1 MQCGSA
7 SVLLKVTPRK
17 TTPSS
22 TERGCGSFVIDRPI
36 PRDPESTRKMCSSSR
51 RSWRSVAVR
60 ALILGQLLLHVTV
73 GQQYTGVKLVSP
85 GEEQRQVP
93 AHSARSVDDVGLSPA
108 RDSNIINLSIKPL
121 SRGQGFTAAKGRN
134 LGFVS
139 DASLNTIPA
148 GINNELSNV
157 DVRPS
162 TTTTTT
168 HQASAG
174 LRDSYGNP
182 VTPFTDLASANA
194 DHAVG
199 FQTNVNRESG
209 FPASRNGGGQ
219 QQQLA
224 FKVPSYASG
233 IIEPIAQLNFSLLPP
248 NAAGSTGT
256 PHRQQTQPPAPQQQ
270 QQQFVP
276 DAKIPVLQD
285 GQILFAQKPVNG
297 LLPPLFPE
305 QLPAVYPLVGNV
317 GTERSPIFAR
327 DPFTGPATAAP
338 IPNNGVGFKTDVN
351 KQTHFSGSFPQV
363 PVSQHQQAPF
373 QPLPQAGQPL
383 AGSTPT
389 KAPPVQKYT
398 GGFGGPAGFLGSQQN
413 IGTAY
418 TSTPKSVVAP
428 PAVQPLPALPP
439 PQVTFQPT
447 ARPVE
452 QTTVTKYTGGFGGP
466 AGFLGNQQTI
476 GTVYTK
482 QPVAGVGTPST
493 APRPA
498 PAPVPSGPVS
508 NVFPTQ
514 QQLLPSTARPVTQPP
529 PNKFTGSFGFGLNN
543 QGGGAGARPTT
554 VSSFS
559 PQQQQPVV
567 RPQSLSGGNKFTGS
581 FGGAPGLLGNQ
592 PLGTHVKPDGTILPP
607 SAPGGVGFSAVA
619 APAQHQLSVSDSA
632 GNRFSGSFGGPPGV
646 LRPFDNTKG

>member
-1 MQCGSA
+1 
-7 SVLLKVTPRK
+7 
-17 TTPSS
+17 
-22 TERGCGSFVIDRPI
+22 
-36 PRDPESTRKMCSSSR
+36 MCSSSR
-51 RSWRSVAVR
+51 RSLRSVAVR
-60 ALILGQLLLHVTV
+60 ALILGQLILHVTV

-162 TTTTTT
+162 TTT

-182 VTPFTDLASANA
+182 VTPFTDLANANA

-209 FPASRNGGGQ
+209 FPASRNGGVVVGG

-233 IIEPIAQLNFSLLPP
+233 IIAPIAQPNFSLLPP
-248 NAAGSTGT
+248 NAAASTGL
-256 PHRQQTQPPAPQQQ
+256 PPRQQTQPLAPQQQQQ

-297 LLPPLFPE
+297 LLPPLFPD
-305 QLPAVYPLVGNV
+305 QLPAVYPLVMNV

-327 DPFTGPATAAP
+327 DPFTDPATAA

-363 PVSQHQQAPF
+363 PVAPPADTVRPQHQQAPS
-373 QPLPQAGQPL
+373 QPSPPQLGQSVAGP
-383 AGSTPT
+383 TPT

-428 PAVQPLPALPP
+428 PPVVQPLPP
-439 PQVTFQPT
+439 PQATFRPT

-476 GTVYTK
+476 GTAYTE
-482 QPVAGVGTPST
+482 QPVAGVGTPPT

-498 PAPVPSGPVS
+498 PVPAPVSSGPVS

-529 PNKFTGSFGFGLNN
+529 PNKFTGSFGFGSNN
-543 QGGGAGARPTT
+543 QGVGGSGARPTT
-554 VSSFS
+554 VSSFA
-559 PQQQQPVV
+559 PQQQQTPQPVG
-567 RPQSLSGGNKFTGS
+567 RPQSFNAGNKFTGT

-607 SAPGGVGFSAVA
+607 SAPGGFSAVT
-619 APAQHQLSVSDSA
+619 APAHQQHQHTQQLSVSDSA